1 MIKSSV
7 DKKFAILIVLLM
19 LLGIA
24 SSAFALENDWPLSPG
39 SKIEL
44 TNETTLAE
52 MVKYFYEWGVTIGGL
67 VAFLALVMA
76 GFQYMTSAGDPS
88 KMKEATERIKSAI
101 LGLVLLLGSYLV
113 LNLINPELTTLRM
126 PSLETPTSTLGG
138 IVEEPPDIT
147 KPCEK
152 ATIYSQANYATGT
165 ELATITK
172 GDCRPVALSRESG
185 SIKVEGACAVELY
198 SITSCTKTKDEPM
211 YAPNYSIPNIAA
223 LYLPRN
229 IQYIAVNEF

>member
-1 MIKSSV
+1 MVKLSG
-7 DKKFAILIVLLM
+7 DKKFAILIIFLM
-19 LLGIA
+19 LFGIA
-24 SSAFALENDWPLSPG
+24 SNVLALENDWRPSPG
-39 SKIEL
+39 SRIEL

-88 KMKEATERIKSAI
+88 KMKDATEKIKSAI

-126 PSLETPTSTLGG
+126 PSLETPTNTLGG
-138 IVEEPPDIT
+138 IVEEPPDIS

-152 ATIYSQANYATGT
+152 AVIYSQPNYAPGT
-165 ELATITK
+165 ELETITK
-172 GDCRPVALSRESG
+172 GDCKPVALSKESG
-185 SIKVEGACAVELY
+185 SIKVDGACAVELY
-198 SITSCTKTKDEPM
+198 SISSCTKTKDEPM
-211 YAPNYSIPNIAA
+211 YAPNYSVPNIAV